1 MAEKKFYL
9 TFDLGAESGRAIMGT
24 LENGK
29 LSLSEEH
36 RFLTGAESV
45 PTMYPDCIPEK
56 MESDC
61 SLLWDFTRFWHEI
74 KSAIKKVSKKV
85 SIRSAGVDAWGV
97 DFALLD
103 KNGMLIASPYNYRDS
118 RTNSILE
125 EVYKHLPKKRIYD
138 INGIQFMSL
147 NSLPQLLSLVVNDS
161 PVLKITEKFLMVPDL
176 INYWL
181 TGRAVAEFTEA
192 TTSQLFDPHKGD
204 WSEEIIKAMGF
215 PHHIFPEIVQPG
227 TILGPLRQSVAKE
240 LNTELTVVAPAT
252 HDTGS
257 AVAAVPAEGND
268 FAWIS
273 SGTWSIVGMNVPEPV
288 INEDSFKY
296 NFTNEGG
303 IGGTY
308 RFSKNVMGLWVV
320 QQCRQEWMSEGKN
333 YSYGELTKM
342 AADVPLSTS
351 FVDPDYSKFLKPGNM
366 VEKVQEF
373 CKMTGQTVPITEG
386 EVIRAVLIGL
396 ALRYRYVIE
405 KLEEIS
411 GKNLSAVH
419 IVGGGTKNK
428 LLSQMTADAL
438 GRKVITGPIEATAIG
453 NIIVQAIAMGD
464 IKDWKAGVEV
474 IKNSFEI
481 RTFGPGDGKP
491 WDIAFEE
498 FVSNLGKTTL
508 AF

>member
-1 MAEKKFYL
+1 MP
-9 TFDLGAESGRAIMGT
+9 M
-24 LENGK
+24 
-29 LSLSEEH
+29 
-36 RFLTGAESV
+36 
-45 PTMYPDCIPEK
+45 
-56 MESDC
+56 
-61 SLLWDFTRFWHEI
+61 
-74 KSAIKKVSKKV
+74 
-85 SIRSAGVDAWGV
+85 
-97 DFALLD
+97 
-103 KNGMLIASPYNYRDS
+103 
-118 RTNSILE
+118 NSIT
-125 EVYKHLPKKRIYD
+125 
-138 INGIQFMSL
+138 
-147 NSLPQLLSLVVNDS
+147 QLLSLVVYDS
-161 PVLKITEKFLMVPDL
+161 PVLKITDKFLMVPDL
-176 INYWL
+176 FNYWL

-192 TTSQLFDPHKGD
+192 TTTQLFDPHKGN
-204 WSEEIIKAMGF
+204 WSKEIINAMGF

-240 LNTELTVVAPAT
+240 LKTDLTVVAPAT

-288 INEDSFKY
+288 INEDGFKY

-320 QQCRQEWMSEGKN
+320 QQCRNEWVSEGKN

-351 FVDPDYSKFLKPGNM
+351 FVDPDYSSFFKPGNM
-366 VEKVQEF
+366 VEKVQEY

-386 EVIRAVLIGL
+386 EVIRAVLLGL

-411 GKNLSAVH
+411 GKNLSVVH
-419 IVGGGTKNK
+419 IVGGGTQNK

-464 IKDWKAGVEV
+464 IKDWKTGVEV

-481 RTFGPGDGKP
+481 QTFMPGDKKP
-491 WDIAFEE
+491 WGTAFEK
-498 FVSNLGKTTL
+498 FVSNLEKTTL

>member
-1 MAEKKFYL
+1 MAEKKIYL
-9 TFDLGAESGRAIMGT
+9 TFDLGAESGRAMMGT
-24 LENGK
+24 LVNGR
-29 LSLSEEH
+29 LPLSEEH

-45 PTMYPDCIPEK
+45 PTMYPDCVPEK

-61 SLLWDFTRFWHEI
+61 SLLWDFTRFWNEI
-74 KSAIKKVSKKV
+74 KSAIIKVSKKV
-85 SIRSAGVDAWGV
+85 SVRSVGVDAWGV

-103 KNGMLIASPYNYRDS
+103 KNGMLITSPYNYRDN
-118 RTNSILE
+118 RTNSMLE
-125 EVYKHLPKKRIYD
+125 EVYKRLPKKRIYD
-138 INGIQFMSL
+138 INGIQFMPL
-147 NSLPQLLSLVVNDS
+147 NSLPQLMSLVIYDS
-161 PVLKITEKFLMVPDL
+161 PVLKITDKFLMVPDL

-192 TTSQLFDPHKGD
+192 TTSQLLNPRKGN
-204 WSEEIIKAMGF
+204 WSEEIINAMGF

-240 LNTELTVVAPAT
+240 LNTDLTVVAPAT

-273 SGTWSIVGMNVPEPV
+273 SGTWSVVGMNVPEPV
-288 INEDSFKY
+288 INESSFKY

-308 RFSKNVMGLWVV
+308 RFSKNVMGLWIV
-320 QQCRQEWMSEGKN
+320 QQCRQKWISEGKE
-333 YSYGELTKM
+333 YSYNELTQM
-342 AADVPLSTS
+342 AADVPLMTS
-351 FVDPDYSKFLKPGNM
+351 FIDPDFSSFFKPGNM
-366 VEKVQEF
+366 VEKIHEY
-373 CKMTGQTVPITEG
+373 CKMTGQVVPTTEG
-386 EVIRAVLIGL
+386 EVIRSVLQGL

-411 GKNLSAVH
+411 GKDLSTVH

-464 IKDWKAGVEV
+464 ITDWKAGVEV

-481 RTFGPGDGKP
+481 HTFEPGDKKP
-491 WDIAFEE
+491 WDMAFNT

-508 AF
+508 AY

>member
-1 MAEKKFYL
+1 MAKLKYYL
-9 TFDLGAESGRAIMGT
+9 TFDLGAESGRAILGT

-36 RFLTGAESV
+36 RFLTGAVSV
-45 PTMYPDCIPEK
+45 PTMYPDRVPEK
-56 MESDC
+56 LESDC

-74 KSAIKKVSKKV
+74 KSAIKKVSRKE
-85 SIRSAGVDAWGV
+85 SIRSVGVDTWGV

-103 KNGMLIASPYNYRDS
+103 KNGMLITSPYNYRDS

-125 EVYKHLPKKRIYD
+125 EVYKRLPKKRIYE
-138 INGIQFMSL
+138 ISGIQFMSL
-147 NSLPQLLSLVVNDS
+147 NSLPQLLSLVVYDS
-161 PVLKITEKFLMVPDL
+161 PTLKITDKFLMVPDL

-192 TTSQLFDPHKGD
+192 TTTQFFDPNKGN
-204 WSEEIIKAMGF
+204 WSEEIINAMGF
-215 PHHIFPEIVQPG
+215 PSHIFPEIVQPG

-240 LNTELTVVAPAT
+240 LNTDLTVVAPAT

-257 AVAAVPAEGND
+257 AVAAVPAVGND

-273 SGTWSIVGMNVPEPV
+273 SGTWSIVGMNVAEPV

-303 IGGTY
+303 IGGTF

-351 FVDPDYSKFLKPGNM
+351 FVDPDFSSFLKPGNM

-419 IVGGGTKNK
+419 IVGGGTKNQ

-464 IKDWKAGVEV
+464 IKDWEAGVEV

-481 RTFGPGDGKP
+481 RTFEPGDGKH
-491 WDIAFEE
+491 WDIAFEK